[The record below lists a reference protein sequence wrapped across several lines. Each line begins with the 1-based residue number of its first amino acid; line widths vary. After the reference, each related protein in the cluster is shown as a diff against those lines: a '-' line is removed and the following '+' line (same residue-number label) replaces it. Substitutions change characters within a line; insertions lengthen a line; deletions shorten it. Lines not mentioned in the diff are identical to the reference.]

1 MCIGPT
7 LRLALFLLV
16 CHHCVAVWKSNYSSL
31 DTIGWNDIKTWQV
44 WWRQACQ
51 PTTDARWST
60 STPGRNSRMPRRP
73 CTQTLLTR
81 SVRILMCVFIL
92 WSLFA
97 RLVTSWNG
105 SQLKGNSCSKLL
117 TTPQCVLDQYTL
129 HSIHQYFLLF
139 QCIKFKTFSSIF
151 LNRFE
156 ALNLSLIQ
164 KMQNRRQEHPKSV
177 EEQHTSPTETIA
189 KSSTPVASVQTA
201 PIASGVAK
209 KKKPKKKK

>member
-7 LRLALFLLV
+7 LRLVLFLLV
-16 CHHCVAVWKSNYSSL
+16 CHHCDEIL
-31 DTIGWNDIKTWQV
+31 GQTIQALILSVERGTIKMWQV

-117 TTPQCVLDQYTL
+117 MIPQCVLDQYTL
-129 HSIHQYFLLF
+129 HSIHPYFLLF
-139 QCIKFKTFSSIF
+139 HFFSVSNSKLSPQSSSID
-151 LNRFE
+151 LR
-156 ALNLSLIQ
+156 LWTSLWSRKCRIDAKNIQ
-164 KMQNRRQEHPKSV
+164 SR
-177 EEQHTSPTETIA
+177 
-189 KSSTPVASVQTA
+189 
-201 PIASGVAK
+201 
-209 KKKPKKKK
+209 